1 MPGPKTVKKT
11 EKKGK
16 IRSGLLSVS
25 LPTEQICAFSGGQI
39 RSKNGKKHGKW
50 GWKMRT
56 DTYRDPWTVLVD
68 PRFPEAVSRTK
79 KAKNGE
85 KRGWASIGMFE
96 KQKKRK
102 TSVV

>member
-1 MPGPKTVKKT
+1 
-11 EKKGK
+11 
-16 IRSGLLSVS
+16 
-25 LPTEQICAFSGGQI
+25 
-39 RSKNGKKHGKW
+39 
-50 GWKMRT
+50 MRT

-102 TSVV
+102 TSVVWKCAFLKPKKWKRGEKVTPQKKQNFE